1 MTIPYLSILDQS
13 SLKKVRKNGTLV
25 CKAKN
30 INHTQSHLYLWE
42 WEFRGNKLRKSHK
55 HVMVYEIAPPNPC
68 GQSEGW
74 TALFVTEGTRHDLGR
89 YSCSLV
95 RSNVTLGKAEALL
108 TGMQS

>member
-1 MTIPYLSILDQS
+1 
-13 SLKKVRKNGTLV
+13 
-25 CKAKN
+25 
-30 INHTQSHLYLWE
+30 
-42 WEFRGNKLRKSHK
+42 
-55 HVMVYEIAPPNPC
+55 MVYEIAPPNPC